1 MGCFRT
7 TLMMLIGVSLFSAPL
22 QAAQIWQDFR
32 AYIRQPADWEQGQW
46 LTLGGVALLTAT
58 AIQYDESVRSGF
70 AANQSASGDQL
81 AAIGNGWGE
90 LDSLGGLTLLSIY
103 LGGELIDDAGLVQL
117 SANGLEAVVLS
128 GVTTGIGKALFA
140 RTRPNA
146 TTSAADWGQGGQS
159 FPSGHTTMAFALST
173 VLAESGD
180 SPSLGRRLFFY
191 SLASL
196 TAYARMYDQKHWLS
210 DTVAGAAIGVNAGLF
225 VVNRQRQRQR
235 QQQTRM
241 LLLPNGIYF
250 YHSFG

>member
-1 MGCFRT
+1 MGRYRAT
-7 TLMMLIGVSLFSAPL
+7 TLVLGLCLFSAPL
-22 QAAQIWQDFR
+22 QAAEVWQDFK
-32 AYIRQPADWEQGQW
+32 AYIRQPAEWEKQQW
-46 LTLGGVALLTAT
+46 LTLGGIALLTAT

-70 AANQSASGDQL
+70 AANQSATGDQL

-103 LGGELIDDAGLVQL
+103 LGGELNDNAGLVQL

-128 GVTTGIGKALFA
+128 GVTTGVGKALFG

-173 VLAESGD
+173 VLAESSD

-210 DTVAGAAIGVNAGLF
+210 DTVAGAAIGINAGLF
-225 VVNRQRQRQR
+225 VVNRQRQAPA
-235 QQQTRM
+235 QQQTQM

-250 YHSFG
+250 YRRLG